1 MWHGGK
7 WGGSFPL
14 VDHTGD
20 GNPKEKMKKNKE
32 KLEKMRK

>member
-1 MWHGGK
+1 MAWRK

-20 GNPKEKMKKNKE
+20 GNPKEKMKKKKKE
-32 KLEKMRK
+32 KEEKMRK

>member
-1 MWHGGK
+1 MEEMGR
-7 WGGSFPL
+7 SFPL

-32 KLEKMRK
+32 KEE